1 MVFFFIGLM
10 SNDTDIW
17 ICILVQP
24 SSANPAIQSTTPKPV
39 STTTAAVATP
49 GESKHNINR

>member
-17 ICILVQP
+17 ICILVQ
-24 SSANPAIQSTTPKPV
+24 PAIQSTTPKPV

>member
-1 MVFFFIGLM
+1 M